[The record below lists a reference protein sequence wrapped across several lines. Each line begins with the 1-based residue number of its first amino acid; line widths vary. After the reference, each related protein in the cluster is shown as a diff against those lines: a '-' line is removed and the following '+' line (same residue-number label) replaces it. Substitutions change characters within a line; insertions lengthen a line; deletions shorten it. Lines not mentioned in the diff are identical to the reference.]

1 MKNIFQ
7 VFVLVFTCGSITAC
21 NSEKK
26 LTELVYFNEA
36 SDSAVANLVQK
47 TEATIQPGDRLSITV
62 NALNPE
68 SAAPYNL
75 GSGSASNTTTG
86 SANSFGYVV
95 EDDGRIRFP
104 QLGRLPVAGRTRI
117 QLINL
122 LTDSL
127 RRYVKDPV
135 VTVQFLNFKVTVIGE
150 VNRQGAL
157 TSPEGKM
164 TLIEAIG
171 QAGDL
176 TFYGRRDN
184 ILVIRERNGQREF
197 GRVNLLSKRAFSS
210 PYFVLQQND
219 VVYVEMTSTKV
230 AVNDQLLVRNV
241 TLASS
246 IISVLSTVIIL
257 IINISR

>member
-1 MKNIFQ
+1 MF
-7 VFVLVFTCGSITAC
+7 VFTCVSLTAC

-26 LTELVYFNEA
+26 LAELVYFNEA
-36 SDSAVANLVQK
+36 SDTAAARIVQNA
-47 TEATIQPGDRLSITV
+47 EATIQPGDRLSITV

-68 SAAPYNL
+68 SVAPYNL
-75 GSGSASNTTTG
+75 GSGLTTTTG
-86 SANSFGYVV
+86 SANAFGYVV
-95 EDDGRIRFP
+95 EEDGAIRFP
-104 QLGRLPVAGRTRI
+104 QLGKLPVAGKSRT
-117 QLINL
+117 QLITL

-127 RRYVKDPV
+127 RRYVRDPV
-135 VTVQFLNFKVTVIGE
+135 VTVQFLNFKVTVLGE

-157 TSPEGKM
+157 TTPEGKM

-184 ILVIRERNGQREF
+184 VLVIRERNGQREF

-210 PYFVLQQND
+210 PYFNLQQND
-219 VVYVEMTSTKV
+219 VVYVELTAAKV
-230 AVNDQLLVRNV
+230 AATDQSFIRNLTIATSV
-241 TLASS
+241 
-246 IISVLSTVIIL
+246 ISVLSTILVL

>member
-1 MKNIFQ
+1 MLSA
-7 VFVLVFTCGSITAC
+7 FVSLTAC

-36 SDSAVANLVQK
+36 SDSVAASIVQNA
-47 TEATIQPGDRLSITV
+47 EATIQVGDRLSIVV
-62 NALNPE
+62 NALSPE

-75 GSGSASNTTTG
+75 GSGTATTG

-95 EDDGRIRFP
+95 EEDGAIQFP
-104 QLGRLPVAGRTRI
+104 QLKKIRVAGKTRR

-122 LTDSL
+122 LSDSL
-127 RRYVKDPV
+127 KRYVRDPV
-135 VTVQFLNFKVTVIGE
+135 VTVQFLNFKVTVLGE
-150 VNRQGAL
+150 VNRQGTL
-157 TSPEGKM
+157 TTPEGKM

-171 QAGDL
+171 LAGDL
-176 TFYGRRDN
+176 SFYGRRDN

-197 GRVNLLSKRAFSS
+197 GRVNLLSKKAFSS

-230 AVNDQLLVRNV
+230 AVSDQLLVRNV

-246 IISVLSTVIIL
+246 IISILSTL
-257 IINISR
+257 IFVLINLSR